1 MDKKEALKQ
10 IKSGDISLWDVDK
23 KLHTEEKLITQIS
36 NDDLSSILDCLDNLK
51 VYVREYDYAG
61 DY

>member
-1 MDKKEALKQ
+1 MQ
-10 IKSGDISLWDVDK
+10 
-23 KLHTEEKLITQIS
+23 KLITQIS